1 MSDET
6 NPAADISLEDF
17 GLFDPQVQQC
27 PHAYYAKMQQ
37 DAPLF
42 EAAAPGGSLHLVTR
56 HADVLD
62 VILDTKTFSSRF
74 DTGGLLPDSDYA
86 RRIREL
92 YEEENG
98 YEKVG
103 TMLTV
108 DPPDHTRYRKLV
120 SKAFTPRVIASLEP
134 VVREIASGLIDD
146 LLAATANGEAID
158 FVEAFAVPLPVTV
171 IAKALNVPDDRLAD
185 FKRWSDASIAGIGTN
200 ISIDERL
207 EAEREVIEY
216 QHYFAEQLNLRRT
229 EPQDDILTN
238 LLNARIDREDDDI
251 DEAELEGLGDLSEQ
265 PLTMSEM
272 LSIIQ
277 QLLVAGNETTTKMLT
292 EMMRLLGENP
302 EAWSDLRAATT
313 ADDPDLAE
321 PAAKAVVEETLRLS
335 TPTQGMFR
343 VVTEDTEVAGS
354 PVSAG
359 SRVVVMFAA
368 ANRDAEVFDDP
379 EAFAPGRE
387 NALSHLAFGK
397 GIHHCIGAALSRLEG
412 RVAAEELSRRLA
424 SFTLTDN
431 NDYAYH
437 PSFMLRGLKQ
447 LEVQVTAAE

>member
-1 MSDET
+1 MSEEQSQSE
-6 NPAADISLEDF
+6 AAQDSVDLEDF
-17 GLFDPQVQQC
+17 GLFDPAVQQC
-27 PHAYYAKMQQ
+27 PHAYYARMQQ
-37 DAPLF
+37 EAPVF
-42 EAAAPGGSLHLVTR
+42 EAAAPGAPLHLVTR
-56 HADVLD
+56 HADVLE

-86 RRIREL
+86 RRLKEL
-92 YEEENG
+92 YEEEGG

-108 DPPDHTRYRKLV
+108 DPPDHTRYRRLV
-120 SKAFTPRVIASLEP
+120 SKAFTPRVIAALEP
-134 VVREIASGLIDD
+134 TIRAIATGLIDD
-146 LLAATANGEAID
+146 LLAATANGEVVD

-200 ISIDERL
+200 ISLDERL

-238 LLNARIDREDDDI
+238 LLNARIDRETDGI
-251 DEAELEGLGDLSEQ
+251 GADEDVSDE

-302 EAWSDLRAATT
+302 EQWQTLRRQDGDALDAQ
-313 ADDPDLAE
+313 
-321 PAAKAVVEETLRLS
+321 AKAVVEETLRLS

-343 VVTEDTEVAGS
+343 VVTEDAEVAGVEI
-354 PVSAG
+354 PAG
-359 SRVVVMFAA
+359 SRLVAMFAA
-368 ANRDAEVFDDP
+368 ANRDPEVFDQP
-379 EAFAPGRE
+379 EEFLPGRDG
-387 NALSHLAFGK
+387 ALNHLAFGK

-412 RVAAEELSRRLA
+412 KVAAEELSRRIA
-424 SFTLTDN
+424 SFTLADS
-431 NDYAYH
+431 NDFAYH
-437 PSFMLRGLKQ
+437 PSFMLRGLKK
-447 LEVQVTAAE
+447 LDVTIAAD

>member
-1 MSDET
+1 MSEPTEEVALD
-6 NPAADISLEDF
+6 DF
-17 GLFDPQVQQC
+17 GLFDPAVQQC

-37 DAPLF
+37 EAPVF
-42 EAAAPGGSLHLVTR
+42 EAAAPGSPLHLVTR

-62 VILDTKTFSSRF
+62 VVLNTGTYSSRF
-74 DTGGLLPDSDYA
+74 DTGGLLPDSEYA

-92 YEEENG
+92 YEQEGG
-98 YEKVG
+98 YDRVG

-120 SKAFTPRVIASLEP
+120 SKAFTPRVIANLKP
-134 VVREIASGLIDD
+134 TIREITTGLIDD
-146 LLAATANGEAID
+146 VLAAGADGRVLD

-200 ISIDERL
+200 ISLDERL

-216 QHYFAEQLNLRRT
+216 QHYFAEQINLRRT
-229 EPQDDILTN
+229 HPQDDILTN
-238 LLNARIDREDDDI
+238 LLNARIDREDSEGPS
-251 DEAELEGLGDLSEQ
+251 DEGELPDE

-302 EAWSDLRAATT
+302 TEWEALRAA
-313 ADDPDLAE
+313 AAE
-321 PAAKAVVEETLRLS
+321 GDEALEMRAKAVVEETLRLS

-343 VVTEDTEVAGS
+343 VVTEDAEIAG
-354 PVSAG
+354 VELEAG
-359 SRVVVMFAA
+359 SRIVAMFSA
-368 ANRDAEVFDDP
+368 ANRDPEVFDDP
-379 EAFAPGRE
+379 DAFRPGRDG
-387 NALSHLAFGK
+387 ALNHLAFGK
-397 GIHHCIGAALSRLEG
+397 GIHHCLGASLSRLEG
-412 RVAAEELSRRLA
+412 KVAAEELAKRLA
-424 SFTLTDN
+424 SFSLADS
-431 NDYAYH
+431 NDFAYH
-437 PSFMLRGLKQ
+437 PSFMLRGLVK
-447 LEVQVTAAE
+447 LDVAVTPA

>member
-1 MSDET
+1 MSENTAPSTDV
-6 NPAADISLEDF
+6 ALEDF

-92 YEEENG
+92 YVEENG

-134 VVREIASGLIDD
+134 VVREIAGGLIDD
-146 LLAATANGEAID
+146 LLAATANGETID

-251 DEAELEGLGDLSEQ
+251 DPAELEGLGDLSDQ

-302 EAWSDLRAATT
+302 EAWAALRNATT
-313 ADDPDLAE
+313 ADDPSLAE

-343 VVTEDTEVAGS
+343 IVTEDTEIAGETV
-354 PVSAG
+354 PAG

-368 ANRDAEVFDDP
+368 ANRDPEVFDDP
-379 EAFAPGRE
+379 EAFIPGRE
-387 NALSHLAFGK
+387 NALAHLAFGK

-424 SFTLTDN
+424 SFTLTDS
-431 NDYAYH
+431 NDFAYH

-447 LEVQVTAAE
+447 LQVTVTAAD